1 MLNLEENVGSC
12 REALGNLLRAI
23 QDIPDTDLDQRA
35 QAVLAVDTLRGDIEA
50 LRSSADSNLLAAMGD
65 EPELSTKG
73 ASIEIRRGDSR
84 KAWAHKEIAFEVAE
98 RLVQSSVD
106 FETGE
111 MLKSTEELV
120 RNILDYAGVSYWKV
134 GALSTI
140 GISADDY
147 CEVTEGKMKVRIT
160 RQ

>member
-1 MLNLEENVGSC
+1 MIDIEKNLATC
-12 REALGNLLRAI
+12 RKSLADLLRAI
-23 QDIPDTDLDQRA
+23 QEIPSEDLDLCA
-35 QAVLAVDTLRGDIEA
+35 QAVLAVDDLRGDLEA
-50 LRSSADSNLLAAMGD
+50 LRSSADKHLIDSMGD
-65 EPELSTKG
+65 EPEISIKG
-73 ASIEIRRGDSR
+73 ASMEIRRSDSR
-84 KAWAHKEIAFEVAE
+84 KAWAHKEIAFQVAE

-111 MLKSTEELV
+111 MMKSTEELV
-120 RNILDYAGVSYWKV
+120 RGILDYAGVSYWKV